1 MSRLVVIAL
10 AGLLG
15 TGLAASAGAGA
26 GAPPR
31 YVAARDDVAKDGRA
45 IAALVR
51 AGKGKAIVARFSPE
65 LARAVP
71 RATVDDV
78 LRKTLGAAPIGAR
91 LGESVVPAARDRRI
105 YLADHRWGTRTLA
118 IEMSFGK
125 GGALT
130 GIQVRPRP
138 SLPRDP
144 KAGHRL
150 RARLGLPFRGEWWV
164 FWGGPTERQNY
175 HAAAPDQR
183 HAYDLLGWREGA
195 THRGSGASNAD
206 YWAWG
211 RPIVAPADALVV
223 AAVDGVRDNR
233 PQVEVENR
241 RAPAG
246 NHVVLDLGRGEYAL
260 LAHLRRGSVRVR
272 PGQRVGRG
280 DVLGACGNSGNSSE
294 PHLHFHVQ
302 DRARLFGAAR
312 GLPLTF
318 HGYMADGRVV
328 ESGTPVQE
336 QFLRPLPG

>member
-51 AGKGKAIVARFSPE
+51 AGNGKAIVARFSPE

-130 GIQVRPRP
+130 GIQVRPDPRVPDKIAAGLDSRSRRCSAAPTKRLGAGRP
-138 SLPRDP
+138 TRRAARVARPEL
-144 KAGHRL
+144 RL
-150 RARLGLPFRGEWWV
+150 RTTSCLPGRRLVTDPDRRHQLPTRRQRRVRAGTRERVVHQQLWVLEGSSSALAAGIDRLSLYAGDRLG
-164 FWGGPTERQNY
+164 
-175 HAAAPDQR
+175 
-183 HAYDLLGWREGA
+183 
-195 THRGSGASNAD
+195 
-206 YWAWG
+206 
-211 RPIVAPADALVV
+211 
-223 AAVDGVRDNR
+223 
-233 PQVEVENR
+233 
-241 RAPAG
+241 
-246 NHVVLDLGRGEYAL
+246 
-260 LAHLRRGSVRVR
+260 
-272 PGQRVGRG
+272 
-280 DVLGACGNSGNSSE
+280 
-294 PHLHFHVQ
+294 
-302 DRARLFGAAR
+302 
-312 GLPLTF
+312 
-318 HGYMADGRVV
+318 
-328 ESGTPVQE
+328 
-336 QFLRPLPG
+336 